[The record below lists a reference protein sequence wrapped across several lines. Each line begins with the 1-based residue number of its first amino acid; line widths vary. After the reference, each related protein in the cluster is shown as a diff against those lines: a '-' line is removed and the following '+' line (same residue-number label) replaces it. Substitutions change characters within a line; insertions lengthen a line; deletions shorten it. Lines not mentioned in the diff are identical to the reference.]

1 MNLCRLP
8 RSTPVFNGVL
18 KPETR
23 QSTVHFGR
31 PDAADTHIRA
41 LARALCVVPRPHLV
55 RRKPW
60 LKNDD
65 PVSRQMV
72 PKAAQRLCHSVQ
84 CLHISDGTKET
95 EDDVVASGKMKIAHV
110 GFEELPGGVLRS
122 RNSEEL
128 WIEVETVDRETM
140 SLSQEASVFA
150 RPARDVQYSPVDGID

>member
-1 MNLCRLP
+1 MVYSNRRRDSRP
-8 RSTPVFNGVL
+8 ST
-18 KPETR
+18 
-23 QSTVHFGR
+23 S
-31 PDAADTHIRA
+31 
-41 LARALCVVPRPHLV
+41 VVPTRRTRTSGLWPV
-55 RRKPW
+55 RSEWCPVRILSGGNHGSRMTTPSPARWFRK
-60 LKNDD
+60 
-65 PVSRQMV
+65 
-72 PKAAQRLCHSVQ
+72 QRSV
-84 CLHISDGTKET
+84 CATRSSVFTYPMELKET